1 MRIDKAERGNSKK
14 LSGVV
19 ECDETY
25 VGGKPRRGTGPHK
38 PGRGTKKT
46 PVFGM
51 VERGGTIHRRV
62 VADVSGKTL
71 KGAIREC
78 VAKSATIMTDEWPAF
93 AALV

>member
-1 MRIDKAERGNSKK
+1 
-14 LSGVV
+14 
-19 ECDETY
+19 
-25 VGGKPRRGTGPHK
+25 
-38 PGRGTKKT
+38 
-46 PVFGM
+46 M